1 MAVILPLAMLNYETY
16 VKPSVTLYLSMLVMH
31 KPSHWFELVNAR
43 KHLLQS
49 VFLIDDTSHS
59 PAASPKMTP
68 LHRCFSAFCY
78 CKSMRRFLY
87 ISYIQ
92 KHRFQTI
99 HENFQTSLEDSVKI
113 SELVQKINKRAFVRP
128 PQVMDTRILKVGAF
142 IYAGAI

>member
-1 MAVILPLAMLNYETY
+1 
-16 VKPSVTLYLSMLVMH
+16 
-31 KPSHWFELVNAR
+31 
-43 KHLLQS
+43 
-49 VFLIDDTSHS
+49 
-59 PAASPKMTP
+59 
-68 LHRCFSAFCY
+68 
-78 CKSMRRFLY
+78 MRRFLY

-128 PQVMDTRILKVGAF
+128 PQVIDARILKVGAF